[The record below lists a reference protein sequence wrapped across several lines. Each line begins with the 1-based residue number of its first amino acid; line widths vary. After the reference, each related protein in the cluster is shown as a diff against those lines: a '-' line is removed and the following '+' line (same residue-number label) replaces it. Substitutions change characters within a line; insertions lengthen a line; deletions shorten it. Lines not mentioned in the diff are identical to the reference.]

1 MSMGRRRED
10 SIKDSTVVIENQPAS
25 ASSSVP
31 SGKERK
37 EGKGKDRK
45 EKKDISVSVVDGKA
59 AETPSDAKPV
69 TRKKGVTK
77 MVREKKA
84 IASVKTEPSPTV
96 PYAIDVHPQRDEI
109 IQDILD
115 GKSRASIRK
124 KYGLSNDSVIKNF
137 LEKRLM
143 GPIAEKKLEKRD
155 ESAAVLQEK
164 LDRIQSYLDKLIDS
178 CDEFLSDPLSP
189 GKYYMGDRADELM
202 VVYER
207 EEELDNGKIIRRRY
221 SEDLQSL
228 LDRGLRNGETAL
240 QVKSTRMDIRKLL
253 LDTLSVSQ
261 KQIEMIGRITG
272 QMQDI
277 LVHADIGGLVIPKLY
292 AIIGD
297 AADSD
302 VEFKHKLLAEL
313 ESIGEEEG
321 QL

>member
-1 MSMGRRRED
+1 MSNGSNR
-10 SIKDSTVVIENQPAS
+10 
-25 ASSSVP
+25 
-31 SGKERK
+31 KERK

-45 EKKDISVSVVDGKA
+45 VAGEKKDYSVSVIAEKA
-59 AETPSDAKPV
+59 EKTAPKANTV

-84 IASVKTEPSPTV
+84 SASVKTEPSPTV
-96 PYAIDVHPQRDEI
+96 PYAIDMHPQRDEI
-109 IQDILD
+109 IQDILE

-143 GPIAEKKLEKRD
+143 APLAEKKLEKRD

-164 LDRIQSYLDKLIDS
+164 LDRIQSYLDKLIAS
-178 CDEFLSDPLSP
+178 CDEFLTDPRNP
-189 GKYYMGDRADELM
+189 GRYYMGDRADELM

-207 EEELDNGKIIRRRY
+207 EEVLDNGKVIRKRY
-221 SEDLQSL
+221 SDDLQTL
-228 LDRGLRNGETAL
+228 LNKGLRNDETAL

-277 LVHADIGGLVIPKLY
+277 LVHADINGIVVPRVHDLIVEAEDKEPGVKDWMIERLI
-292 AIIGD
+292 AIID
-297 AADSD
+297 
-302 VEFKHKLLAEL
+302 E
-313 ESIGEEEG
+313 GEN
-321 QL
+321 Q